1 MSDLI
6 SRDALIEQLKQ
17 YKSEWKLA
25 EPFHEGIASGLK
37 IAIEVTDKLPTVE
50 ANPLVYGEWI
60 EDQVETGDPFGNGYY
75 LIDMLRCSVCGAFF
89 DVSETRNFCPECGA
103 DMRKKVE

>member
-1 MSDLI
+1 MRLI
-6 SRDALIEQLKQ
+6 DVDVFEVVFFEG
-17 YKSEWKLA
+17 KSE
-25 EPFHEGIASGLK
+25 EFVEGATYVLEQI
-37 IAIEVTDKLPTVE
+37 DKQPTVE
-50 ANPLVYGEWI
+50 AKPVVYGEWI

>member
-1 MSDLI
+1 MRLIDADVLWQAMMSVRVFHANT
-6 SRDALIEQLKQ
+6 SREESLLRRCEQLVDN
-17 YKSEWKLA
+17 A
-25 EPFHEGIASGLK
+25 
-37 IAIEVTDKLPTVE
+37 PTVE
-50 ANPLVYGEWI
+50 AKSVVHGEWI

>member
-6 SRDALIEQLKQ
+6 SRSALSKQLKQ

-37 IAIEVTDKLPTVE
+37 IAIEVTDRQPTVE
-50 ANPLVYGEWI
+50 AKEVVHGEWI
-60 EDQVETGDPFGNGYY
+60 KTRLAMEYQCSNCQNVVYAESTRTGHKLF
-75 LIDMLRCSVCGAFF
+75 
-89 DVSETRNFCPECGA
+89 NFCPNCGA

>member
-6 SRDALIEQLKQ
+6 SI
-17 YKSEWKLA
+17 SEVIDIMCNLRIDNVAVNGKR
-25 EPFHEGIASGLK
+25 
-37 IAIEVTDKLPTVE
+37 VTEYIKELPTVK
-50 ANPLVYGEWI
+50 AKPVVHGEWI